1 MGDAGAR
8 GTQAAGSLPMI
19 SSSQNPSLSP
29 GRPIHSQTHLYK
41 HGSDCNSDP
50 DPEEE
55 VLLGRTFTKLL
66 GVSALTSVL
75 PMNIQD

>member
-1 MGDAGAR
+1 MSDAGAR
-8 GTQAAGSLPMI
+8 GTQVAGSRPMI
-19 SSSQNPSLSP
+19 SSSQNPSQSP

-55 VLLGRTFTKLL
+55 VLLGRTFKMQSLIAPSRET
-66 GVSALTSVL
+66 
-75 PMNIQD
+75 